1 LVKPR
6 LCRRHKVVGKSAAG
20 LRRID
25 NAKGRPM
32 LKVTL
37 YIGHIDGTAR
47 PVEIAR
53 MAESAGIH
61 GIALGEHVS
70 LGSDLSNYPY
80 EGGLSHG
87 DAGKKPYLE
96 LAVLNGAIA
105 AVTSRIRIS
114 NCIMLAPLRP
124 AVLLAKQ
131 LTTIDVISDG
141 RCEPCFGTGWSRDE
155 YASLNVDYDK
165 RRQILRD
172 NIGACRALWENQPA
186 SFHSETVS
194 FDGLYQMP
202 QPVQK
207 RIPIL
212 LGVKAKAKN
221 AALVAELCDGWE
233 CGPDDSNSLE
243 KLREGSKVYRD
254 AFVAAGRDPA
264 DLIVRAHL
272 PRYMKEDGSGFDLER
287 IFADVPAMREAG
299 VTQFATGVIG
309 RLEGPFPTMDAI
321 ARHIDAI
328 AALAAKY

>member
-1 LVKPR
+1 MI
-6 LCRRHKVVGKSAAG
+6 
-20 LRRID
+20 RI
-25 NAKGRPM
+25 
-32 LKVTL
+32 TL
-37 YIGHIDGTAR
+37 YIGHADDTAR

-53 MAESAGIH
+53 MADKAGLY
-61 GIALGEHVS
+61 GIAIGEHVS

-80 EGGLSHG
+80 AGGLAHG
-87 DAGKKPYLE
+87 DAGRKPYLE
-96 LAVLNGAIA
+96 PAVLNGAIA
-105 AVTSRIRIS
+105 AVTSKIRIS

-131 LTTIDVISDG
+131 LTTIDVISGG

-172 NIGACRALWENQPA
+172 NIAACRALWESQPA
-186 SFHSETVS
+186 TFQSETVS
-194 FDGLYQMP
+194 FDGLFQMP

-212 LGVKAKAKN
+212 LGVKANEKN
-221 AALVAELCDGWE
+221 ASLVADLCDGWE

-243 KLREGSKVYRD
+243 KLREGSQLYRD
-254 AFVAAGRDPA
+254 AFARAGRDPA

-272 PRYMKEDGSGFDLER
+272 PRYMTEDGSRFDLER
-287 IFADVPAMREAG
+287 IFAHVPALREAG
-299 VTQFATGVIG
+299 VTEFATGVTG
-309 RLEGPFPTMDAI
+309 RLEGPFSSMEAI
-321 ARHIDAI
+321 EQHINAV